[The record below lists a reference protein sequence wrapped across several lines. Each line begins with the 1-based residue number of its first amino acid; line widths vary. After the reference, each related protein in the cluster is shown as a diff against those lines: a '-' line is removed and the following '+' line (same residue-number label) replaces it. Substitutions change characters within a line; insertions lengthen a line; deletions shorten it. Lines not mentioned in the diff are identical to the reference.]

1 MLNGIIRRNFSI
13 KIINKVNLDKIYQS
27 HNKMKNIVINTP
39 LEFNSRLSQK
49 YNSNIYIKREDLQTV
64 RSFKIRGAFNKI
76 NNLSPKQK
84 EKGIVCA
91 SAGNHAQGVAL
102 SSKNLD
108 ITADIFIPET
118 TPKQKITRITN
129 FLNNKSNIHLIGS
142 NFNECLEYSLEF
154 TKKKDKSFIHPYNDI
169 DTIIGQATI
178 AKEIYENIDPDFI
191 LGSVGGGGLM
201 SGCSLYSRF
210 IKPSCKLYGI
220 EPSTCPSMLKSIEK
234 GDLVQLEINDNFVD
248 GATVSKVGD
257 ITFEVCRDNL
267 DKIYEV
273 SIGKLRETMLELY
286 QDDGIIAEPAVAL
299 PIAALDNIRQ
309 EIKGKNVV
317 CILSGGNNDLTR
329 YPEVIERY
337 LRYKKL
343 KHYYIIQF
351 GQKPGELKKFI
362 NNVLGPDDDI
372 TRFEYIKKTN
382 KNFGNVLIGIEL
394 KKPDDIKLISE
405 QLKKNNFNYTK
416 INEDDLIYSFLV

>member
-1 MLNGIIRRNFSI
+1 MR
-13 KIINKVNLDKIYQS
+13 KILLAS
-27 HNKMKNIVINTP
+27 
-39 LEFNSRLSQK
+39 
-49 YNSNIYIKREDLQTV
+49 
-64 RSFKIRGAFNKI
+64 
-76 NNLSPKQK
+76 NNL
-84 EKGIVCA
+84 
-91 SAGNHAQGVAL
+91 
-102 SSKNLD
+102 
-108 ITADIFIPET
+108 
-118 TPKQKITRITN
+118 
-129 FLNNKSNIHLIGS
+129 
-142 NFNECLEYSLEF
+142 
-154 TKKKDKSFIHPYNDI
+154 
-169 DTIIGQATI
+169 
-178 AKEIYENIDPDFI
+178 
-191 LGSVGGGGLM
+191 
-201 SGCSLYSRF
+201 
-210 IKPSCKLYGI
+210 
-220 EPSTCPSMLKSIEK
+220 
-234 GDLVQLEINDNFVD
+234 
-248 GATVSKVGD
+248 
-257 ITFEVCRDNL
+257 
-267 DKIYEV
+267 
-273 SIGKLRETMLELY
+273 
-286 QDDGIIAEPAVAL
+286 AEPAGAL
-299 PIAALDNIRQ
+299 PISALDNIRQ